1 MREYILKRGHFK
13 NIQGQKLVDI
23 VEESFGNANQMEE
36 KITASYGALVKI
48 SVWTDGKSLF
58 VDTDMNK
65 DVADDVARDT
75 IAAYNKFLEKATG
88 MSAKERAKKAKK
100 AASG

>member
-23 VEESFGNANQMEE
+23 VKESFGNADQIED
-36 KITASYGALVKI
+36 KIMASYGALDKI

-65 DVADDVARDT
+65 DVADDVARET
-75 IAAYNKFLEKATG
+75 ITAYNKFLEKATG